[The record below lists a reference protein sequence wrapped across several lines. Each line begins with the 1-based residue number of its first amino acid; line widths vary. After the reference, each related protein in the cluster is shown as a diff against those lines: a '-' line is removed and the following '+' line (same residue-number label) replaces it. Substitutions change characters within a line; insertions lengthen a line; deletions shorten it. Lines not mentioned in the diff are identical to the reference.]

1 MFSVIYSSLMT
12 VCLGPPYCVFLMEQ
26 TVATQPELFM
36 AMAPVNCN
44 KKVRPTQ
51 VCIFI
56 LFLKK
61 LGKNGFYRVFF
72 LNMKNKG
79 EFVFLP

>member
-1 MFSVIYSSLMT
+1 
-12 VCLGPPYCVFLMEQ
+12 MEQ

-56 LFLKK
+56 LFLQK
-61 LGKNGFYRVFF
+61 LAKNGFHRVFF
-72 LNMKNKG
+72 KHEKYKG